1 MECGICNNWIDDEF
15 GHNAEPIFKGTCCNE
30 CNMICTGNHED
41 NIYECKK
48 CNNYGDF
55 TKIYI
60 PYACKLFLQ
69 ELMAMSIGPRF
80 ITD

>member
-1 MECGICNNWIDDEF
+1 MMLSKTP
-15 GHNAEPIFKGTCCNE
+15 PIEKSKNPWDSVMQQTECNE
-30 CNMICTGNHED
+30 CKMICSGNHKD

-60 PYACKLFLQ
+60 PYACKVFLQ
-69 ELMAMSIGPRF
+69 ELIAMSIGPRF
-80 ITD
+80 ITN